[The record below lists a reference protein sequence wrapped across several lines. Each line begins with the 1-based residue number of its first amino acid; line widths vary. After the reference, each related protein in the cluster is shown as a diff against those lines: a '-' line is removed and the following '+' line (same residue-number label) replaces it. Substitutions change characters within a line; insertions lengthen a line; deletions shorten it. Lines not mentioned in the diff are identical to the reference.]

1 MFEDAP
7 HPASSPRRSA
17 STDPAPEATPTRPSQ
32 QASFELSPEATPTG
46 TADRRYL
53 PSDMQAYRRHLR
65 ETFGYPDFRG
75 GQEEV
80 LRALPQHDVLTVMPT
95 GSGKSLCYVLP
106 ALQVGR
112 TVVVSPLIALMQD
125 QVESLQAVGV
135 AATFINSNLDRA
147 EQQDRYRRFLAGEIS
162 LLFVAPERFATPGFS
177 DGLRRAGVHLLAIDE
192 AHCISEWGHN
202 FRPDYLQLGAI
213 RERLGK
219 PRTLALTATA
229 MPQVRDD
236 IVARLHLSA
245 DSVRVTTSIDRPNLE
260 LSVEPIASPRA
271 RSAWL
276 IAYIRS
282 RDEGSGIVYARTRKT
297 VDGIAEELRAAGIV
311 AAPYHAGL
319 PRHERTQTQR
329 RFQIGEFPVI
339 VATNAFGMGIDKPD
353 IRFVVHFNLPA
364 RIEAYYQEAGRAG
377 RDGDSADCILLYAR
391 RDRSHQQRF
400 IDAAHPSDGEV
411 RETWQ
416 RWLRSARDGHLP
428 PNIGADEPDLFA
440 SVIAALRASG
450 LVDAVDL
457 VVTSDDPYAPIDTSS
472 VERHRDF
479 AESRLRRLVEYAETT
494 ACRRALI
501 LDYFGE
507 DAPDRCEACD
517 NCTSAEPPDYPPDLL
532 QAIEALRDQ
541 IASRSGRDPTRVFE
555 LRTAREVATSRPRTQ
570 DDLLEIW
577 GIGETRAS
585 WLGPDLLR
593 IVAEWERANPDAAPP
608 APIVSAVTSSG
619 RAKGAAETGPDV
631 SPSDPLYQA
640 IRAWRLE
647 RARAD
652 GVPAFTLFSNRTLRE
667 LVASR
672 PGDRDG
678 LLATWGLGEAK
689 VERFGDDLLGV
700 LGDAPH
706 DTQAVSPSH

>member
-1 MFEDAP
+1 M
-7 HPASSPRRSA
+7 
-17 STDPAPEATPTRPSQ
+17 DPATDSLPQSEPIRISLETGPPS
-32 QASFELSPEATPTG
+32 ST
-46 TADRRYL
+46 DRRYL
-53 PSDMQAYRRHLR
+53 PSDIETYRRHLR
-65 ETFGYPDFRG
+65 ETFGYSDFRG
-75 GQEEV
+75 AQEEV

-95 GSGKSLCYVLP
+95 GAGKSLCYVLP
-106 ALQVGR
+106 ALEVGR

-125 QVESLQAVGV
+125 QVESLQAAGV
-135 AATFINSNLDRA
+135 SATFINSNLDRG
-147 EQQDRYRRFLAGEIS
+147 EQQERYRRFIAGEIA
-162 LLFVAPERFATPGFS
+162 LLYVAPERFASPGFS
-177 DGLRRAGVHLLAIDE
+177 DGLRRAGVHLLAVDE

-236 IVARLHLSA
+236 IVERLHLSD
-245 DSVRVTTSIDRPNLE
+245 DSVRVTVSIDRPNLM
-260 LSVEPIASPRA
+260 LSVKSITSPQA
-271 RSAWL
+271 RTAWL
-276 IAYIRS
+276 IDYIRS
-282 RDEGSGIVYARTRKT
+282 RGAGSGIVYARTRKT
-297 VDGIAEELRAAGIV
+297 VEAVAEELRAAGIM

-319 PRHERTQTQR
+319 PRGERTQTQR
-329 RFQIGEFPVI
+329 RFLVGELPVI

-377 RDGDSADCILLYAR
+377 RDGDPADCILLYAR

-400 IDAAHPSDGEV
+400 IDAAHPNDGEL

-416 RWLRSARDGHLP
+416 RWLRSARDGRLP
-428 PNIGADEPDLFA
+428 PDIASDDPDRFA
-440 SVIAALRASG
+440 SVIAARRASG

-457 VVTSDDPYAPIDTSS
+457 VLTSDDAFAPIDASS

-494 ACRRALI
+494 SCRRALI
-501 LDYFGE
+501 LDYFGD
-507 DAPDRCEACD
+507 DAHDRCEACD
-517 NCTSAEPPDYPPDLL
+517 NCTSAEAPDYPPDLL
-532 QAIEALRDQ
+532 QAIEALRDE

-585 WLGPDLLR
+585 WLGPDLLC
-593 IVAEWERANPDAAPP
+593 IVAEWERANPDAPP
-608 APIVSAVTSSG
+608 PTPIVPDAPSRRATSPGSTEP
-619 RAKGAAETGPDV
+619 GADI

-640 IRAWRLE
+640 VRTWRLE

-652 GVPAFTLFSNRTLRE
+652 GVPAFTLFSDRTLRD

-672 PGDRDG
+672 PVDREG
-678 LLATWGLGEAK
+678 LLATWGLGETK
-689 VERFGDDLLGV
+689 VERFGDDLLHV
-700 LGDAPH
+700 LQDATASGAPL
-706 DTQAVSPSH
+706 PE